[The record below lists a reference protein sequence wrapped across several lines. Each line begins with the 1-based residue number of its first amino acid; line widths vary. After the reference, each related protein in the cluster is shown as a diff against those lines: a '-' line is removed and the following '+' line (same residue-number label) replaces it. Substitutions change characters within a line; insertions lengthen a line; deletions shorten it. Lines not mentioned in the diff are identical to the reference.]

1 MPNFYSIYPDNY
13 TDICFVIQIAKYV
26 LNNSELRDLE
36 NINTKN
42 GLNHDADKKIAKYV
56 LNNSELR
63 DLENTNTKN
72 GLNHAADKK
81 MSPFLINMY
90 KNTK

>member
-1 MPNFYSIYPDNY
+1 MVTYICPISIPF
-13 TDICFVIQIAKYV
+13 TQIIIQTFALFIQIAKY
-26 LNNSELRDLE
+26 
-36 NINTKN
+36 I
-42 GLNHDADKKIAKYV
+42 

-90 KNTK
+90 INTK